1 MEIILLFMMLIF
13 IKKYN
18 LRDFTIKWSQKKI
31 PLYWHGRIT
40 TDLYKICDLRLEY
53 YELCATYHM
62 EIE

>member
-1 MEIILLFMMLIF
+1 MLIF